1 VQFSL
6 GIDVFL
12 KGLGI
17 THIPAVAR
25 DGRNLQ
31 AAGGARAVRS
41 VKMTD
46 GVKSQ
51 HLGFEGSSFAAFMA
65 LDFSKTDGNN
75 LVESRGAG

>member
-1 VQFSL
+1 MFNSRRVSVQFSL

-12 KGLGI
+12 KGLGT

-46 GVKSQ
+46 GVKSRSF
-51 HLGFEGSSFAAFMA
+51 HGFGF
-65 LDFSKTDGNN
+65 LKTDGNN
-75 LVESRGAG
+75 LVESRGTG

>member
-1 VQFSL
+1 MQFSL

-12 KGLGI
+12 KGLGT

-31 AAGGARAVRS
+31 AAGGARTVRS

-51 HLGFEGSSFAAFMA
+51 HLG
-65 LDFSKTDGNN
+65 SKDLPLQLSWLWISQNGW
-75 LVESRGAG
+75 EQSG